1 MVSYFIGFFEL
12 WNEKNLLHDEQG
24 DRRKSLW
31 CLLEV
36 VTDLEEHLSKMGGI
50 SAEMLINIVIPTED
64 KEVNEKMWILLS
76 TCIESEYLFLNLS
89 KNTHV
94 FTKVISLLIDQFA
107 SKIPCKKSLEALLL
121 RLPENDNSNKGD
133 IDGMIISLSQGLDL
147 SNHLRKFLTQNFYPQ
162 KFLEDWTEFLN
173 LLFEVQDKKPPIT
186 ICEKMSILKDPRL
199 QLGIF
204 LPRLFR
210 SLNDKMS
217 TVDACR
223 TFVFFSYILGFSPL
237 NLIQKNSLWLV
248 SSKQLMEGKRASNK
262 AKFTFLI
269 GMVEGLQEKE
279 DKGWKVEIFGDTTF
293 LKWVQYLVKDL
304 ILQLDN
310 YVEVISKLLKMNPVI
325 IEPLVGTYSCSLLF
339 NELKDFSA
347 EFSLLVDIYS
357 KLRLIPKLMA
367 KILIYLA
374 QHPEV
379 GADFDKKAISSATW
393 NKLGTEFQGLVFG
406 QCLELWKTFNYH
418 LDDNKPN
425 SIAFLD
431 IVMDLF
437 LSNCR
442 LVDFSVPENVFPKV
456 FELIKKTS
464 LYIDKLPRSK
474 GSLIDLSLLLK
485 NVRGVEYLS
494 ILSDPPNNVLQKIKW
509 YESHQQNISLTF
521 QDVKDLP
528 FEHFS
533 FITPHLDGNEMR
545 KLAEHYVVNPHP
557 DQNIDE
563 DQKLQ
568 SSIIDFLETQ
578 ISTVLSLNR
587 NRSTDV
593 IEELNS
599 LLQGNNSFPKCKAE
613 SKAIEELLI
622 SYLQLPLEYLEERL
636 SEQVLSFCICLLLR
650 TKEVHSSYLF
660 HIISRCMFTMKHLK
674 KFKTLD
680 VGLILVKLAP
690 IPCEGKWK
698 KTAIQYIIKYSLRSL
713 KNLSDL
719 ELHIDEFT
727 KMFNLESNELEISAL
742 LLSELSKKLLSS
754 SEASNTTYVL
764 SKKLFDS
771 MAKCNFDRISKLNN
785 EEQESIY
792 LLLTGTS
799 GTLKVLH
806 GNKKSLSLW
815 TNHVEKLFYFCI
827 DDSNVT
833 QNTTIDFLT
842 CLCNE
847 YIIFKKAIDVPSIW
861 NKLKK
866 KIQFSLHEKTLLE
879 SLFQIP
885 DKDVVHEL
893 LSDIL
898 SMSMKNEN
906 IEEFCGCIGMWQI
919 LVQLK
924 KIPSEILSTR
934 EEYIKRMLNFYHDLV
949 ISDKLSYQAIMKVLE
964 LEIALFYNDKPVV
977 HEDVEAS
984 CLITP
989 LRVNFKT
996 YTENEHF
1003 FDLWNAVYELMYLV
1017 LQRRSTLIITRIPIV
1032 LDIVR
1037 NMVES
1042 LMKSSDQSIKEL
1054 EEPVLEKL
1062 SLCTRRLERLL
1073 ESFGRNR
1080 DDFSRV
1086 TPYLVADILSGFQ
1099 NFKIHTEIRSNIVN
1113 GLHWLFKLG
1122 DKHSLAFLASS
1133 LPLGLTEMFKQLHD
1147 DYIKNYK
1154 FSGKI

>member
-1 MVSYFIGFFEL
+1 MIETSVANGIKFRLKGSALTFDEKLKLCRRVLVTEPLKVHHGLVLHWIFRTLERK
-12 WNEKNLLHDEQG
+12 KNLLHDEQG

-147 SNHLRKFLTQNFYPQ
+147 SNHLRKFLTQNFFTL
-162 KFLEDWTEFLN
+162 KI
-173 LLFEVQDKKPPIT
+173 QDKKPPIT

-217 TVDACR
+217 TVDA
-223 TFVFFSYILGFSPL
+223 
-237 NLIQKNSLWLV
+237 W
-248 SSKQLMEGKRASNK
+248 KRASNK

-279 DKGWKVEIFGDTTF
+279 DKGWKVEIF
-293 LKWVQYLVKDL
+293 
-304 ILQLDN
+304 DN

-379 GADFDKKAISSATW
+379 GADFDKKS
-393 NKLGTEFQGLVFG
+393 
-406 QCLELWKTFNYH
+406 
-418 LDDNKPN
+418 DN
-425 SIAFLD
+425 
-431 IVMDLF
+431 
-437 LSNCR
+437 
-442 LVDFSVPENVFPKV
+442 
-456 FELIKKTS
+456 
-464 LYIDKLPRSK
+464 
-474 GSLIDLSLLLK
+474 
-485 NVRGVEYLS
+485 
-494 ILSDPPNNVLQKIKW
+494 DPPNNVLQKIKW

-599 LLQGNNSFPKCKAE
+599 LLQGKNSFPKCKAE

-636 SEQVLSFCICLLLR
+636 SEQ
-650 TKEVHSSYLF
+650 
-660 HIISRCMFTMKHLK
+660 
-674 KFKTLD
+674 
-680 VGLILVKLAP
+680 
-690 IPCEGKWK
+690 
-698 KTAIQYIIKYSLRSL
+698 
-713 KNLSDL
+713 
-719 ELHIDEFT
+719 
-727 KMFNLESNELEISAL
+727 MFNLESNELEISAL

-906 IEEFCGCIGMWQI
+906 IEEFCGCIGMWQS
-919 LVQLK
+919 LFNLRKFPQRF
-924 KIPSEILSTR
+924 T
-934 EEYIKRMLNFYHDLV
+934 
-949 ISDKLSYQAIMKVLE
+949 IMKVLE

-989 LRVNFKT
+989 LRVNFRT